1 MKFKLMAL
9 AVLGAVVAS
18 AQAQIT
24 VFSNGPTG
32 DNFTVA
38 GATAQGQVLSSF
50 MGPNNSQWAY
60 RDVKGGAT
68 VGVNTNFA
76 RSGNGSVYMTS
87 NSSAAQLNVSL
98 LANPVSP
105 AGNPNSNGVFA
116 PLNTLSALS
125 IDMFTSNASTAGLT
139 PVIRFELFNP
149 TGTAGVNSFLQ
160 LVFDPLANGLTF
172 NQGSWNSFDIFAN
185 RTSYTLTATSG
196 SGSAFQVGAQ
206 TLDWWMNNTPSNLF
220 VYAMSAGVGSGMSP
234 YFEGAIDNF
243 GIGFGGANAVYNF
256 EAVPEPGT
264 LSVLALAAW
273 LKRRRMAK
281 KAQA

>member
-1 MKFKLMAL
+1 MNYKIMAM
-9 AVLGAVVAS
+9 AVLGAFVAS
-18 AQAQIT
+18 APAQVT

-38 GATAQGQVLSSF
+38 ANAFQGELLTSF
-50 MGPNNSQWAY
+50 TGPNNSQWAY

-87 NSSAAQLNVSL
+87 SSSLAQLNIGL

-105 AGNPNSNGVFA
+105 AGNPTSNGVFA

-139 PVIRFELFNP
+139 PVVRFEMFNP

-160 LVFDPLANGLTF
+160 LIFDPLANGLTF

-185 RTSYTLTATSG
+185 KNTYTLTATSG

-206 TLDWWMNNTPSNLF
+206 TLDWWMNNTPSNMF
-220 VYAMSAGVGSGMSP
+220 VYSMNAGVGSGMSP
-234 YFEGAIDNF
+234 FFEGAIDNF